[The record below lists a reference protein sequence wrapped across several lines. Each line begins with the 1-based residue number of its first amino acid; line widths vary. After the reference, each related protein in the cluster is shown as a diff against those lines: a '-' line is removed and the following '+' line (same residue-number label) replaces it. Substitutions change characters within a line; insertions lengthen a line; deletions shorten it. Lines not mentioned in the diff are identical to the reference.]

1 MLYLFG
7 LLDTYVIIQLI
18 FQLLQ
23 PLCRRRM
30 TNSGLGESISSGE
43 RRLFRGAS
51 VFTVMSYNVLA
62 DELMQRHKHDLY
74 RSEYLCLIL

>member
-1 MLYLFG
+1 MSI
-7 LLDTYVIIQLI
+7 LLIS
-18 FQLLQ
+18 Q
-23 PLCRRRM
+23 PLSRRRT
-30 TNSGLGESISSGE
+30 TNSGLGESIATGE

-74 RSEYLCLIL
+74 RSEYVRYC